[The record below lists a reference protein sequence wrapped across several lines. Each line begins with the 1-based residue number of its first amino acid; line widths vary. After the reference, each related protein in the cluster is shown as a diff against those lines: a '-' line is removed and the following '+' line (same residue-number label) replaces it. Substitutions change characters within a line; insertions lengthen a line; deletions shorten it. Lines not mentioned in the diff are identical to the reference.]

1 MTDQDALALLI
12 DAHRRCGTED
22 MRTPEVYAA
31 LQHLERQLV
40 LAGRAADR
48 FAETWPF
55 EQFRAALGAPGAPFT
70 VDHAGRG
77 QLVNASLNG
86 IRRVCQLEG

>member
-1 MTDQDALALLI
+1 MTDPEALTILE

-31 LQHLERQLV
+31 LQQLEPHASEL
-40 LAGRAADR
+40 
-48 FAETWPF
+48 WPF
-55 EQFRAALGAPGAPFT
+55 DQFRRALGEPGTPFT
-70 VDHAGRG
+70 PDAAGRG

-86 IRRVCQLEG
+86 IRLVCGVIGT